1 MADDDFPMSKGWI
14 WAMCL
19 ILTPFCGSFLYY
31 ALRAKHPAAANFA
44 NRASWLSWLLWIA
57 LMFGQHYAFGAG

>member
-19 ILTPFCGSFLYY
+19 ILTPFCGAFLYY

-57 LMFGQHYAFGAG
+57 LMFGQHYAF